1 MPKQYYTLRSF
12 ARGMN
17 SLKDPRDIRDDE
29 ASFISNM
36 SIDAQ
41 GKIKTAGALH
51 AHSVDP
57 STAGGTLSS
66 YISTVTAQLDQ
77 GTPTNRG
84 GGYNLAYFE
93 SDHSNVNEFNNA
105 GTTTFTVGVEAGN
118 ISLIDP
124 HNTDISGSATVPP
137 GDSVWGG
144 TGSTE

>member
-29 ASFISNM
+29 ANFISNM

-93 SDHSNVNEFNNA
+93 SDHSRKNEFNDD
-105 GTTTFTVGVEAGN
+105 GTTTFTVGVAAGN

-124 HNTDISGSATVPP
+124 QNTDISGSATVPP
-137 GDSVWGG
+137 GDSVW
-144 TGSTE
+144 